1 MSHLLNSVNNV
12 KSSASGNI
20 NLGLSSLISSPSNT
34 DVLGIDAS
42 GNSKKL
48 TVSSKVGNMAMSYI
62 VQTGGWGGSG
72 TITEGY
78 NTYLRGSSCTIEQDT
93 SLVTR
98 HVAGSAQWLQGWT
111 LVAGSYLMLASWGF
125 SLSSGGNC
133 NVQFYDA
140 TNSTYVG
147 PKMHFIA
154 GNFSNR
160 LIYHTTISSST
171 RFEIRARDVVNNVNL
186 FDATSMFSCTIQIFK
201 V

>member
-34 DVLGIDAS
+34 DVLGIDGS

-48 TVSSKVGNMAMSYI
+48 TVSSKVGDMAMSYV

>member
-20 NLGLSSLISSPSNT
+20 NLGLSSLISSPSNN
-34 DVLGIDAS
+34 DVLGIDGS

-48 TVSSKVGNMAMSYI
+48 AAGSKVGDMAMSYV

-72 TITEGY
+72 TITDGY
-78 NTYLRGSSCTIEQDT
+78 NTYLRGSSCTIEENS

-98 HVAGSAQWLQGWT
+98 HVAGGAQWLQGWT
-111 LVAGSYLMLASWGF
+111 LVAGDYLMLASWGF
-125 SLSSGGNC
+125 SLSAGGNC
-133 NVQFYDA
+133 NVQFYNA
-140 TNSTYVG
+140 TTSTYVS
-147 PKMHFIA
+147 PKMHFIT

-160 LIYHTTISSST
+160 LIYHTSITGST

-186 FDATSMFSCTIQIFK
+186 FDATSMFACTIQIFK
-201 V
+201 L

>member
-12 KSSASGNI
+12 KSSSTGNI
-20 NLGLSSLISSPSNT
+20 DLGLSSLISSPSDT

>member
-34 DVLGIDAS
+34 DVLGIDGS